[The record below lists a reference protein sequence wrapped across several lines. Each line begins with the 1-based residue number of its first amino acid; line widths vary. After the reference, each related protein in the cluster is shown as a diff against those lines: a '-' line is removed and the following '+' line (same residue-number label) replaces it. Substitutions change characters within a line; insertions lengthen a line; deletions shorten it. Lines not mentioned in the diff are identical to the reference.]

1 MPLQEGV
8 TIAVMNKNKTAKLLL
23 GFILAAVLL
32 NYPIVGLAGRS
43 RLIWGMPQ
51 LYVYLFVVW
60 LLIIVATALL
70 VNRPIFRQGDYPSYE
85 EQKSQKR
92 NLD

>member
-1 MPLQEGV
+1 MD
-8 TIAVMNKNKTAKLLL
+8 KDKTAKLLL
-23 GFILAAVLL
+23 SFILAAVLL

-60 LLIIVATALL
+60 LLIVVATALL
-70 VNRPIFRQGDYPSYE
+70 VNRPGFRQGDAPLYE
-85 EQKSQKR
+85 EQKDQKR
-92 NLD
+92 KLDSEPVHHQV